1 MTRIRILLADDHRE
15 MREKVAH
22 LLEPAF
28 GIVGAVGDGRA
39 LIEAVGQCCPD
50 VCVVDISMPILGG
63 IEATRELINSG
74 SKSKFVFLTV
84 YEDPDFLQAA
94 LDAGAAGYVIKSRIA
109 VDLILAISGAGHG
122 TIPGTAV
129 VQGIQFPH
137 R

>member
-1 MTRIRILLADDHRE
+1 

-22 LLEPAF
+22 LLEPEF
-28 GIVGAVGDGRA
+28 EIVGAVGDGRA

-74 SKSKFVFLTV
+74 SNSKFVFLTV

-94 LDAGAAGYVIKSRIA
+94 MDAGAAGYVIKSRIA
-109 VDLILAISGAGHG
+109 VDLIPAISGAMEGRFLGPPWFKGFNSHAAKRP
-122 TIPGTAV
+122 TNRSDKPG
-129 VQGIQFPH
+129 
-137 R
+137 RS